1 MDLYWYDCSPIVLQ
15 PVSFRKFLSGTGSVV
30 NWDNITKLD
39 RQIFCF
45 VPDKVLSTL
54 KIPFSIP
61 SVWISETVLKAGACL

>member
-1 MDLYWYDCSPIVLQ
+1 MVHIYNAGFTNEPARITMDLYWYDCSPIVLQ

-45 VPDKVLSTL
+45 VPDKV
-54 KIPFSIP
+54 
-61 SVWISETVLKAGACL
+61 